1 MNEQALS
8 QESALVRELRRTMAR
23 MELALGQISD
33 GLVICDG
40 AGQILWCNTTFEQF
54 VGQPRLLLMGRRLI
68 SLMGALLPAETRL
81 NLDTLQ
87 IQRPEGGSITAVARR
102 EPLQVIEIE
111 WRPVL
116 SEQPVP
122 YVFRF
127 QDVSARVSLEE
138 LRLRSQELLD
148 QQLTLAA
155 QVVTCPVT
163 GLPNR
168 RGLLQAL
175 DAALD
180 QLEHQPG
187 WLAVLFCDLNRFKEV
202 NDIYGHA
209 VGDQLLVAL
218 AQRMQRALRPD
229 DVVARLGGDEFVVLC
244 NSLAHPDE
252 AQFIARRLLSMVA
265 LPWTPEDTTT
275 SLEILPEMSVGI
287 VLCQNGK
294 RSAAQILHDADLAM
308 YEAKRSRSREPV
320 IFDAAMDARVVR
332 RQEIHDSLCQA
343 LKDQRL
349 GLHLQPV
356 VRLSDGVLVAVEA
369 FCRPVDGQGQPI
381 SPREFIAE
389 AELTGLIGSLGQLM
403 LQRCFTAAREL
414 RLKER
419 GLRLAVNF
427 STHELARAGFADD
440 VIAMARVHAFPPEL
454 LTIEV
459 TETALVDQPQR
470 TRSELERLR
479 HAGFRLVLDDFG
491 IGSSSF
497 NSLVDLPIDGL
508 KIDHTFTASM
518 VTDPRRC
525 ALVGAI
531 LNLAR
536 TLDLDVVAEGVE
548 TCEQR
553 QLLLDMGCRL
563 AQGFL
568 YSHPQPLDQAQ
579 IWPVQ
584 LQPLHC

>member
-1 MNEQALS
+1 
-8 QESALVRELRRTMAR
+8 
-23 MELALGQISD
+23 
-33 GLVICDG
+33 
-40 AGQILWCNTTFEQF
+40 
-54 VGQPRLLLMGRRLI
+54 
-68 SLMGALLPAETRL
+68 
-81 NLDTLQ
+81 
-87 IQRPEGGSITAVARR
+87 
-102 EPLQVIEIE
+102 
-111 WRPVL
+111 
-116 SEQPVP
+116 
-122 YVFRF
+122 
-127 QDVSARVSLEE
+127 
-138 LRLRSQELLD
+138 
-148 QQLTLAA
+148 
-155 QVVTCPVT
+155 
-163 GLPNR
+163 
-168 RGLLQAL
+168 
-175 DAALD
+175 
-180 QLEHQPG
+180 
-187 WLAVLFCDLNRFKEV
+187 
-202 NDIYGHA
+202 
-209 VGDQLLVAL
+209 
-218 AQRMQRALRPD
+218 MQRALRPE

-244 NSLAHPDE
+244 NSLMHPDE
-252 AQFIARRLLSMVA
+252 ALFIARRLLSMVA
-265 LPWTPEDTTT
+265 LPWTPEDTST

-287 VLCQNGK
+287 VLCNSGQ
-294 RSAAQILHDADLAM
+294 RRAAQLLHDADLAM

-320 IFDAAMDARVVR
+320 IFDAVMDARVAR
-332 RQEIHDSLCQA
+332 RQEIHDSLRQA

-369 FCRPVDGQGQPI
+369 FCRPVDGQGLPI

-508 KIDHTFTASM
+508 KLDHTFTASM

-525 ALVGAI
+525 VLVGAI

>member
-1 MNEQALS
+1 VNEQALS
-8 QESALVRELRRTMAR
+8 QDSSLVRELRRTMAR

-33 GLVICDG
+33 GLVICDA
-40 AGQILWCNTTFEQF
+40 AGQILWCNTTFERF
-54 VGQPRLLLMGRRLI
+54 AGQPRLLLMGHRLI
-68 SLMGALLPAETRL
+68 SLMGAMLPAEARL
-81 NLDTLQ
+81 NLDALL
-87 IQRPEGGSITAVARR
+87 IQRPEGGTITSVARR

-127 QDVSARVSLEE
+127 QDVSARASLEE
-138 LRLRSQELLD
+138 LRLRSQQLLE

-180 QLEHQPG
+180 ELEHQSG
-187 WLAVLFCDLNRFKEV
+187 WLAVLFCDLNRFKQV

-209 VGDQLLVAL
+209 VGDQLLVSL

-229 DVVARLGGDEFVVLC
+229 DLVARLGGDEFVVLC
-244 NSLAHPDE
+244 STLTHPDE
-252 AQFIARRLLSMVA
+252 ALFIAKRLLGMVA
-265 LPWTPEDTTT
+265 LPWTPEDV
-275 SLEILPEMSVGI
+275 SGSVEILPEMSVGI
-287 VLCQNGK
+287 VLCNNGK
-294 RSAAQILHDADLAM
+294 RSAAQVLHDADLAM
-308 YEAKRSRSREPV
+308 YEAKRSHSREPV
-320 IFDAAMDARVVR
+320 IFDAVMDARMIR
-332 RQEIHDSLCQA
+332 RQEMQNNLRQA
-343 LKDQRL
+343 ITDQRL

-369 FCRPVDGQGQPI
+369 FCRPVDGQGRPI

-389 AELTGLIGSLGQLM
+389 AEFTGLIGSLGQLM
-403 LQRCFTAAREL
+403 LQRCFMAAREL
-414 RLKER
+414 HLRER

-440 VIAMARVHAFPPEL
+440 VIAMARVHGFPPEL

-459 TETALVDQPQR
+459 TETALINQLQR
-470 TRSELERLR
+470 TRSGLERLR

-508 KIDHTFTASM
+508 KIDHSFTASM
-518 VTDPRRC
+518 LTDPRRC
-525 ALVGAI
+525 VVVGSI

-536 TLDLDVVAEGVE
+536 SLDVDVVAEGVE
-548 TCEQR
+548 TCAQH
-553 QLLLDMGCRL
+553 QLLLDLGCL
-563 AQGFL
+563 FGQGYL
-568 YSHPQPLDQAQ
+568 YSRPQPLDQAQ
-579 IWPVQ
+579 IWPVH